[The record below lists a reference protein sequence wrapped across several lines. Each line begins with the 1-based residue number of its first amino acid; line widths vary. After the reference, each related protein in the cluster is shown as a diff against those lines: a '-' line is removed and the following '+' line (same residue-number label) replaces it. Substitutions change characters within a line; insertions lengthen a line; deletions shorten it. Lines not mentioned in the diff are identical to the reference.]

1 MFVRED
7 SITGKDDAMISVAV
21 AMYRQR
27 KKTLK
32 ERYQYA
38 LVYLGL
44 LTVFFLLV
52 IGCASTSPDAET
64 VNKPDVL
71 STACVLVIL
80 VGVLGYYLCRMAK
93 RDYDY
98 WQEDRFAWCE
108 DIAKEYLC
116 YSVNNR
122 FYSRNEFLNIGKKAY
137 NYREWGN
144 YPSDRKHKVY
154 MYLAKLIICGWAF
167 LSFILGVIK
176 AVSGYPIDM
185 NLVIGVMGARAI
197 YLGLCTAVICLTYF
211 YLYRV
216 YRHSAYDEAV
226 NLYLKSQ
233 NQ

>member
-1 MFVRED
+1 MIVRED

-38 LVYLGL
+38 LACLGL

-52 IGCASTSPDAET
+52 IECAYASPDTET
-64 VNKPDVL
+64 VTKPNEL
-71 STACVLVIL
+71 STACALVII
-80 VGVLGYYLCRMAK
+80 VGVLGYYLCSMAK
-93 RDYDY
+93 RDYNY

-122 FYSRNEFLNIGKKAY
+122 FYSRNEFLNIGKKAHD
-137 NYREWGN
+137 YREWDN
-144 YPSDRKHKVY
+144 WPSDRKHKVY
-154 MYLAKLIICGWAF
+154 LYLAKLVIYGWAF
-167 LSFILGVIK
+167 LSVVLGIVQV
-176 AVSGYPIDM
+176 VSGYPFDM
-185 NLVIGVMGARAI
+185 NLVIGVMGASAI
-197 YLGLCTAVICLTYF
+197 YIGLCITVFCLTYF

-216 YRHSAYDEAV
+216 YRRSAYDEAV
-226 NLYLKSQ
+226 NFYLESQ

>member
-1 MFVRED
+1 MLVREN

-38 LVYLGL
+38 FAYLGL
-44 LTVFFLLV
+44 ITIFFLL
-52 IGCASTSPDAET
+52 IAGYSYTSPDIESVT
-64 VNKPDVL
+64 ESNVL
-71 STACVLVIL
+71 STACALVIL
-80 VGVLGYYLCRMAK
+80 VGVLGYYLCRIAK

-98 WQEDRFAWCE
+98 WQDDGFAWCE

-137 NYREWGN
+137 DYREWGN
-144 YPSDRKHKVY
+144 CPSAKKHKVY
-154 MYLAKLIICGWAF
+154 MYIVKLFICGWAF
-167 LSFILGVIK
+167 LSVVLGVVQ

-185 NLVIGVMGARAI
+185 NLVIGVMGASAI
-197 YLGLCTAVICLTYF
+197 YIGLCVTVICLTHF
-211 YLYRV
+211 YIYRV
-216 YRHSAYDEAV
+216 YRRSAYDEAV
-226 NLYLKSQ
+226 NLYLESQ

>member
-21 AMYRQR
+21 SMYRQR

-32 ERYQYA
+32 ERYQSA
-38 LVYLGL
+38 FVYLGL
-44 LTVFFLLV
+44 LTMFFLLV
-52 IGCASTSPDAET
+52 LGSVYTSPDTET
-64 VNKPDVL
+64 VNKPDFL
-71 STACVLVIL
+71 STACALVII

-93 RDYDY
+93 RDYGY

-108 DIAKEYLC
+108 DIAKEHLC

-122 FYSRNEFLNIGKKAY
+122 FYSRNEFLNIGKKAHD
-137 NYREWGN
+137 YREWGN

-154 MYLAKLIICGWAF
+154 MYLAKLVICGWAF
-167 LSFILGVIK
+167 LSAVLGIVQV
-176 AVSGYPIDM
+176 VSGHSIDM
-185 NLVIGVMGARAI
+185 NLVIGVMGASAI
-197 YLGLCTAVICLTYF
+197 YIGLCITVICLTYF

-216 YRHSAYDEAV
+216 YRRSAYDEAV
-226 NLYLKSQ
+226 NLYLESQ

>member
-38 LVYLGL
+38 LVCLGL
-44 LTVFFLLV
+44 LTAFFLLV
-52 IGCASTSPDAET
+52 LGCAYTSPDTET
-64 VNKPDVL
+64 VTKPNEL
-71 STACVLVIL
+71 STACGLVIL
-80 VGVLGYYLCRMAK
+80 VGVLGYYIFHLAK
-93 RDYDY
+93 RDYGY

-108 DIAKEYLC
+108 DIAKEYLR

-122 FYSRNEFLNIGKKAY
+122 FYSRNEFLNIGKKAHE
-137 NYREWGN
+137 YREWGN
-144 YPSDRKHKVY
+144 CSSDKKRKVY
-154 MYLAKLIICGWAF
+154 MALAKLIICGWAF
-167 LSFILGVIK
+167 LSVILGIVQ
-176 AVSGYPIDM
+176 AVSGYPIDT
-185 NLVIGVMGARAI
+185 NLVIGVMGASAI

-216 YRHSAYDEAV
+216 YRRSAYDEAV
-226 NLYLKSQ
+226 NFYLESQ